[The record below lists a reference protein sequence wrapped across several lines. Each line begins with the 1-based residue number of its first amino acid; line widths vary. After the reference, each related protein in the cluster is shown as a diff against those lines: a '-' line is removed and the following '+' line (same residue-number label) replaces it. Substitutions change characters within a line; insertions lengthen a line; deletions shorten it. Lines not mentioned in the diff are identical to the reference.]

1 MSVSVNRFGQVNNA
15 GDADA
20 LFLKVAVGEV
30 YTAFME
36 TNIFLARTS
45 VRSISSGKS
54 ATHYV
59 TGKGDGAYHIPGT
72 LIEGTDVPSNERVIV
87 IDNILYAARRIADI
101 DEAKSHVDIRQPL
114 TRDIGMT
121 LSRKMDKAIAQVIA
135 LAAAASATVTGGN
148 GGSALTYDDEST
160 TPDAATGPATS
171 FLAAVYD
178 AVTKLDEKDVPM
190 DGRQLAV
197 RPAMKYDL
205 VNTAKIVNRDYTNG
219 NGGMDSGSI
228 LRIGGLEVVA
238 SNHIPNSNI
247 TTGPSAY
254 QGDFSAL
261 EALVWHREAVGT
273 TKLMDI
279 SFAAKYQLEYLS
291 TLMVGQYACGHG
303 ILRPECAVSI
313 SKDA

>member
-1 MSVSVNRFGQVNNA
+1 MSVAVNRFGQVNNS
-15 GDADA
+15 GDVDA

-59 TGKGDGAYHIPGT
+59 TGKGDGAYHTPGT
-72 LIEGTDVPSNERVIV
+72 LIEGTDVPSNERIIT
-87 IDNILYAARRIADI
+87 IDNILYAARRVADI

-114 TRDIGMT
+114 TRGIGMT

-148 GGSALTYDDEST
+148 GGSALDYDDEST
-160 TPDAATGPATS
+160 TPDTATGPATA

-178 AVTKLDEKDVPM
+178 GVTKLDEKDVPTG
-190 DGRQLAV
+190 GRYLAV

-205 VNTAKIVNRDYTNG
+205 VNTSKIVNRDYTNG
-219 NGGMDSGSI
+219 NGGMDSGNI
-228 LRIGGLEVVA
+228 LRIGGVEVIA

-247 TTGPSAY
+247 TTGPTAY
-254 QGDFSAL
+254 QGDFSSL
-261 EALVWHREAVGT
+261 EALLWQREAVGT

-291 TLMVGQYACGHG
+291 TLLVGQYACGHG

-313 SKDA
+313 SKDS